1 MSDSDT
7 SAFMLVPSPE
17 FCISTIG
24 CRPAIHAPAAR
35 PTATSSRT
43 AGT

>member
-1 MSDSDT
+1 MSAIDA

-17 FCISTIG
+17 FCMRTTG
-24 CRPAIHAPAAR
+24 RRPASHAPAAS